1 MTPTFRRL
9 LIVLLAGF
17 TAHQM
22 LVPLVAPLARA
33 LVLTETQMGLV
44 VSVSALS
51 LAASSPLWGRA
62 LDAYGP
68 TAVLVSGLSCA
79 TTGLAGFAAA
89 VYAGLHQGLEPTMVL
104 TIMLV
109 TRSVLFGAGIA
120 ALPVVAIA
128 AATASARDQVQ
139 RTKSIG
145 YVGAA
150 QGLSLVLGPA
160 AGGALAVATLMAPLI
175 VSPIVL
181 ALLGVWVA
189 GRVRPDVRAGQADTV
204 PRERLRPWDTRVSA
218 ALSIAFLLYL
228 SLALIQVVIGFLVA
242 DRLQLGPEQ
251 TAGAVGIALFLTGV
265 VLVATQG
272 ALVPRLSWPALRLVH
287 VGTPIVVA
295 SFMLLLAAGQL
306 WTITA
311 AFMFLALG
319 LGLAIPGFTVLPT
332 LAVDERQA
340 GAVAGLITATTGLT
354 FVIGPVAG
362 TALYEVSE
370 YAPIAASVAAAT
382 AAGIVAFSSRALR
395 ETKGSNGGESPAPR
409 EASMRQNGNG
419 TRFEQD

>member
-22 LVPLVAPLARA
+22 LVPLVAPLGRA
-33 LVLTETQMGLV
+33 LALTETQMGLV

-51 LAASSPLWGRA
+51 LAVSSPIWGRA
-62 LDAYGP
+62 LDKYGP
-68 TAVLVSGLSCA
+68 TVVLTSGLLCA
-79 TTGLAGFAAA
+79 TIGLAGFAIA
-89 VYAGLHQGLEPTMVL
+89 VSAGLDQTLEPATVMTV
-104 TIMLV
+104 MLI
-109 TRSVLFGAGIA
+109 TRSIFFGTGIA

-128 AATASARDQVQ
+128 AATASARDEAQ
-139 RTKSIG
+139 RTKAVG
-145 YVGAA
+145 FVGAA

-160 AGGALAVATLMAPLI
+160 AGGALAAASLMAPLI

-181 ALLGVWVA
+181 GLLGVWVA
-189 GRVRPDVRAGQADTV
+189 ARVRPEVRATSIDTTPLIRV
-204 PRERLRPWDTRVSA
+204 RPWDTKVFA

-228 SLALIQVVIGFLVA
+228 SLALIQVVIGFLIA
-242 DRLQLGPEQ
+242 DRLLLGPEQ

-265 VLVATQG
+265 VLVVTQA
-272 ALVPRLSWPALRLVH
+272 ALVPRLGWPALRLVR
-287 VGTPIVVA
+287 VGAPIVIV
-295 SFMLLLAAGQL
+295 SFALLLGAGQL
-306 WTITA
+306 WAITA

-354 FVIGPVAG
+354 FVIGPVTG

-370 YAPIAASVAAAT
+370 YAPIAASIVVAT
-382 AAGIVAFSSRALR
+382 IAGVVAFSSRALR
-395 ETKGSNGGESPAPR
+395 ATRQPGATVSAPR
-409 EASMRQNGNG
+409 
-419 TRFEQD
+419 